1 MRLTRID
8 DGATIA
14 EIDGRPQGKRSGHGA
29 ARMLRF
35 SNDSTMLAVGTNS
48 GAVRLFDASDGRELA
63 VGRHSRPITSIAFD
77 SRDRRLLTGSRDQ
90 TARLWQLERDAADGS
105 LAMNEIGVMIGHTGP
120 VRCVAFDPTDQLA
133 VTGTGMPDGELRVFD
148 VGSGR
153 TPGNEAIHR
162 YEVGAQVDQ
171 ATFANGGRRVL
182 AIAGGRA
189 MVWNF
194 GTGRGVVTL
203 RQQGAVPAACF
214 ANDGR
219 RLVTAGDDERLRLWH
234 TRDGRQIW
242 TTDALG
248 NPIQRVDV
256 DARSERVACAMVG
269 GLVQMHRLRDG
280 AELYELRGHTGRVS
294 VVRFLGDGSRLL
306 TAGSEDTPGTATAS
320 GKAIVWSTNDQSPLA
335 TLERP
340 QSIVAADLDASG
352 TLLVTAEGT
361 EPGVRLWRL
370 DEQTSTF
377 RAAGAFGDHTGAIR
391 HVRFSPDGKR
401 VLTASE
407 DRSARLYAIAGERLM
422 TFAATAPLRIATF
435 SPDGAGVLTC
445 GAGRNGT
452 AQLWRAA
459 DGEEVLH
466 FDGHRGSIE
475 WGTFNSTGE
484 WIATCA
490 RDRTT
495 CIWPTDP
502 VAAAR
507 RLPLRTRPTPTP
519 VDTNR

>member
-1 MRLTRID
+1 
-8 DGATIA
+8 
-14 EIDGRPQGKRSGHGA
+14 
-29 ARMLRF
+29 
-35 SNDSTMLAVGTNS
+35 
-48 GAVRLFDASDGRELA
+48 
-63 VGRHSRPITSIAFD
+63 
-77 SRDRRLLTGSRDQ
+77 
-90 TARLWQLERDAADGS
+90 
-105 LAMNEIGVMIGHTGP
+105 
-120 VRCVAFDPTDQLA
+120 
-133 VTGTGMPDGELRVFD
+133 MPDGELRVFD

-171 ATFANGGRRVL
+171 VAFANGGRRVL
-182 AIAGGRA
+182 SIAGGRA

-214 ANDGR
+214 ANTGR

-242 TTDALG
+242 TTDTLG
-248 NPIQRVDV
+248 NPIRRVDV
-256 DARSERVACAMVG
+256 DAKSERIACAMVG
-269 GLVQMHRLRDG
+269 GLVQVHRLRDG
-280 AELYELRGHTGRVS
+280 AELYELRGHDGRVT

-306 TAGSEDTPGTATAS
+306 TAGGETTEGDPT
-320 GKAIVWSTNDQSPLA
+320 GKAIVWSTNDQSPLL

-340 QSIVAADLDASG
+340 SPIVAADFDPSG
-352 TLLVTAEGT
+352 TLLATVEEDEAR
-361 EPGVRLWRL
+361 VRLWRL
-370 DEQTSTF
+370 DDTTSTWH
-377 RAAGAFGDHTGAIR
+377 AAGEVGDHSGSIR
-391 HVRFSPDGKR
+391 HVRFSPSGQH

-407 DRSARLYAIAGERLM
+407 DRSARLYAIAGERLV

-435 SPDGAGVLTC
+435 SPDGTRVLTC

-459 DGEEVLH
+459 DGVELLH

-475 WGTFNSTGE
+475 WGSFNSTGE

-490 RDRTT
+490 RDHTT

-507 RLPLRTRPTPTP
+507 RLPLRTRQPSTP
-519 VDTNR
+519 VKTIR